1 MSIKQRPK
9 TILLT
14 SIPADL
20 EGIGENELTVAMK
33 TLYDK
38 KFTLSDTRELIA
50 QLLTDDKIE
59 EVPEAPDCYRLKRDR
74 HAKVYI
80 PQPFYSEEDKDLEMP
95 LTAQER
101 EDLIELEE
109 QVKQGFYL
117 IGVALREIQR
127 RALYREQFKTFD
139 FYVKN
144 KFGFKANYARK
155 QITASEI
162 YDELTPYVEVLPT
175 CESQVRHLSKLPQS
189 NRLTAWTNAVERRN
203 GRVPTEELVKEEVE
217 KILQSGVMCPL
228 DKGDVVV
235 HQSLKKGYWWIV
247 NNVVDGMV
255 SLNGLEGE
263 DCYQYHYSLLEK
275 IEDIDSE
282 KASELLTRF
291 SDIWANASDIRTE
304 SEYRTIVGTL
314 KAIYTNLVEFD
325 LSEIQELLLAV
336 LEAESA

>member
-1 MSIKQRPK
+1 
-9 TILLT
+9 
-14 SIPADL
+14 
-20 EGIGENELTVAMK
+20 
-33 TLYDK
+33 
-38 KFTLSDTRELIA
+38 
-50 QLLTDDKIE
+50 
-59 EVPEAPDCYRLKRDR
+59 
-74 HAKVYI
+74 
-80 PQPFYSEEDKDLEMP
+80 
-95 LTAQER
+95 
-101 EDLIELEE
+101 
-109 QVKQGFYL
+109 
-117 IGVALREIQR
+117 
-127 RALYREQFKTFD
+127 
-139 FYVKN
+139 
-144 KFGFKANYARK
+144 
-155 QITASEI
+155 
-162 YDELTPYVEVLPT
+162 
-175 CESQVRHLSKLPQS
+175 
-189 NRLTAWTNAVERRN
+189 
-203 GRVPTEELVKEEVE
+203 
-217 KILQSGVMCPL
+217 MCPL